1 MAIRTRSRA
10 PAEVVS
16 LIEGLPEPLI
26 VTDLDYRI
34 VAANR
39 AYRTR
44 HHAGED
50 VIGRFCYEV
59 SHHYDAPCDEAGAD
73 CACPR
78 RAALRSRH
86 SERVVHVHH
95 TPHGTEHVKVQISPI
110 QDRRG
115 RTRFFVERLRA
126 VPTAGESDTAR
137 SMVGG
142 SPVFLEMMD
151 LVSRVAPTDTNVL
164 LLGETGTGKEMVA
177 QSIHESSKRA
187 EKPFVVVDCSGLS
200 ESLFEN
206 ELFGHEKGA
215 FTGAATPKI
224 GLVEAADGGTLFLD
238 EVGDI
243 PLAEQVKLLR
253 LIETGTFRRV
263 GGVEPRRTNV
273 RLVAATHRDLPKM
286 VEDGTFRRDLYY
298 RISAFP
304 IHLPA
309 LRERGDDIPEL
320 VTTLLQRI
328 QPTRALRPS
337 PNALEALRHYGYP
350 GNVRELRNILERA
363 ALLADGDGIYRE
375 HLPRAVLEAQP
386 PAEAPIDVPIHGEER
401 ALRAVERMAL
411 ERALAKH
418 GQNRKTLAEA
428 LGISERTLYRKLR
441 AYGLN
446 GPGPGSRPRGAAP
459 GP

>member
-1 MAIRTRSRA
+1 MMRRKA

-39 AYRTR
+39 AYHRRYVT
-44 HHAGED
+44 D
-50 VIGRFCYEV
+50 NDILGRCCYEI
-59 SHHYDAPCDEAGAD
+59 SHHYEAPCDQAGAD

-78 RAALRSRH
+78 AAALRSGK

-95 TPHGTEHVKVQISPI
+95 TPHGPEHVKVQLSPI
-110 QDRRG
+110 RDRRG
-115 RTRFFVERLRA
+115 RVCFFVERVRA
-126 VPTAGESDTAR
+126 VPTAQESETAR

-142 SPVFLEMMD
+142 SPAFLEMME
-151 LVSRVAPTDTNVL
+151 LISRVAPTDTTVL

-177 QSIHESSKRA
+177 QSIHESSCRA
-187 EKPFVVVDCSGLS
+187 DKPFVVVDCSGFS

-263 GGVEPRRTNV
+263 GGVEPRRTDV
-273 RLVAATHRDLPKM
+273 RLVTATHRDLTKM

-304 IHLPA
+304 VHLPA
-309 LRERGDDIPEL
+309 LRERRQDLPEL
-320 VTTLLQRI
+320 VCALLERI
-328 QPTRALRPS
+328 QPTRALRLS
-337 PNALEALRHYGYP
+337 PNALEALQHYPYP
-350 GNVRELRNILERA
+350 GNIRELRNILERA

-375 HLPRAVLEAQP
+375 HLPAAVLHARPSTEVP
-386 PAEAPIDVPIHGEER
+386 IEAPVNGDEP
-401 ALRAVERMAL
+401 ALRTVERIAL

-418 GQNRKTLAEA
+418 GKRWRSTARIASHWPKPW
-428 LGISERTLYRKLR
+428 G
-441 AYGLN
+441 
-446 GPGPGSRPRGAAP
+446 
-459 GP
+459 

>member
-1 MAIRTRSRA
+1 MMRRKA

-39 AYRTR
+39 AYQRRYATSD
-44 HHAGED
+44 D
-50 VIGRFCYEV
+50 VLGRCCYEV
-59 SHHYDAPCDEAGAD
+59 SHHYDGPCDQAGAD

-78 RAALRSRH
+78 AAALRSGK

-95 TPHGTEHVKVQISPI
+95 TPHGPEHVKVQLSPI
-110 QDRRG
+110 RDRRG
-115 RTRFFVERLRA
+115 RVCFFVERVRA
-126 VPTAGESDTAR
+126 MPIAQESETAR

-142 SPVFLEMMD
+142 SAAFLEMME
-151 LVSRVAPTDTNVL
+151 LVSRVAPTDTTVL

-177 QSIHESSKRA
+177 QSIHESSRRA
-187 EKPFVVVDCSGLS
+187 GKPFVVVDCSGFS

-273 RLVAATHRDLPKM
+273 RLVAATHRDLTKM
-286 VEDGTFRRDLYY
+286 VEDGSFRRDLYY

-304 IHLPA
+304 VHLPS
-309 LRERGDDIPEL
+309 LRERREDIPEL
-320 VTTLLQRI
+320 VTALLERI
-328 QPTRALRPS
+328 QPTRALRLS
-337 PNALEALRHYGYP
+337 SNALEALRHYRFP
-350 GNVRELRNILERA
+350 GNIRELRNILERA

-375 HLPRAVLEAQP
+375 YLPATVLHAQP
-386 PAEAPIDVPIHGEER
+386 SAEAPIEAPVNGDEP
-401 ALRAVERMAL
+401 ALRAVERIAL
-411 ERALAKH
+411 ERALARH
-418 GQNRKTLAEA
+418 GKNRKSLAEA
-428 LGISERTLYRKLR
+428 LGISERTLYRKLK
-441 AYGLN
+441 AYGLT
-446 GPGPGSRPRGAAP
+446 GPGQGSRSSGTAP

>member
-1 MAIRTRSRA
+1 MSITRSKA

-39 AYRTR
+39 AYHRRYATTD
-44 HHAGED
+44 E
-50 VIGRFCYEV
+50 ILGRYCYEV

-78 RAALRSRH
+78 RAALLSKR
-86 SERVVHVHH
+86 SERVVHAHH
-95 TPHGTEHVKVQISPI
+95 TPHGVEHVKVQVSPI

-126 VPTAGESDTAR
+126 VPTARESRTAA
-137 SMVGG
+137 SMVGN
-142 SPVFLEMMD
+142 SPAFLEMMD
-151 LVSRVAPTDTNVL
+151 LVSRVAPTNTTAL
-164 LLGETGTGKEMVA
+164 LLGETGTGKELVA
-177 QSIHESSKRA
+177 QSIHESSRRA
-187 EKPFVVVDCSGLS
+187 DRPFVVVDCSGLS

-263 GGVEPRRTNV
+263 GGVEPRRTDV

-304 IHLPA
+304 VRMPS
-309 LRERGDDIPEL
+309 LRERHRDIP
-320 VTTLLQRI
+320 LLAAALLERI
-328 QPTRALRPS
+328 QPSRALRLS
-337 PNALEALRHYGYP
+337 PNALEALRHYRFP
-350 GNVRELRNILERA
+350 GNIRELRNILERA

-375 HLPRAVLEAQP
+375 HLPREVASSLPA
-386 PAEAPIDVPIHGEER
+386 AEAPIEAPVNGTEP

-418 GQNRKTLAEA
+418 GQNRKALAEA
-428 LGISERTLYRKLR
+428 LGMSERTLYRKLR

-446 GPGPGSRPRGAAP
+446 GPGLGSRSRGTAP